1 MPSADAS
8 TYAALYELMPDLL
21 GGEYGPYLAGFCSE
35 GPHAP
40 AALRE
45 FVLEAGQDTPKV
57 FLYFSQ
63 GDVPLI
69 RVAHRVT
76 RYAPTLGVVTA
87 WDGSVFAMAS
97 DVGPGNQVAWVH
109 FPAAGAFVRT
119 GFVRVPAMGMMNESW
134 TASPGAALLGP
145 YAEAAA
151 GTELVRTRFFTP
163 VPKEYIPLVMQRP
176 DGWTP
181 RALWEQLGTA
191 IVADQRVGVCEPLLK
206 WLRVAST
213 LTFGAAAVVGGPLPS
228 APPAVAC
235 DPLVAPVADAILQ
248 RRLWSWLTTDLPSL
262 GARSGATNT
271 VMTETLQAL
280 KAEFSLQRVEAA
292 AARVASKRPTTLSE
306 KFPEASGG
314 LRLLCEVSCDEALPP
329 FWTTYATLGKKE
341 GFFALGQA
349 LDARAAH
356 AGSMGHAPMVTP
368 QLYERISNFAFGS
381 RNVDDLLAGL
391 SPFLMTSG
399 LGADAH
405 NQRQNATVYQ
415 MMYAGAA
422 APAIEQVLPLLSSA
436 PAMPAS
442 MLAMQISLKNYSVLL
457 DVILGVNHRVS
468 SDFRQFV
475 YSWDRVTLEV
485 EASFGDQIRAWIP
498 RFLRYVQLCMIQYLN
513 LASSVGTGAPLPP
526 LNQLIHHVQ
535 MRNWPALPPLP
546 ANYVSDPTPTRHA
559 AALSLPA
566 APSLP
571 APGTPAGTPAAPPSG
586 TNVTN
591 VHSDAALVAQFQRN
605 NTGLRNLTT
614 HASARPLPTA
624 DGSTTQLCLAFAL
637 RGNCSSDCSR
647 SATHRLLTAPERAG
661 IAGFLVRVGVA

>member
-1 MPSADAS
+1 MTSADAA
-8 TYAALYELMPDLL
+8 TYSAHYELMPDLL
-21 GGEYGPYLAGFCSE
+21 GGAYGQYLADFDSE

-40 AALRE
+40 AALRD
-45 FVLEAGQDTPKV
+45 LLLDAGQDTPKV
-57 FLYFSQ
+57 FLHFC
-63 GDVPLI
+63 GGGVPRI
-69 RVAHRVT
+69 RVVHRIT
-76 RYAPTLGVVTA
+76 RYAPTLGIATE

-97 DVGPGNQVAWVH
+97 DVGPGNQVTWVH
-109 FPAAGAFVRT
+109 FPAASAFART
-119 GFVRVPAMGMMNESW
+119 GYVRVPMADRMTESW
-134 TASPGAALLGP
+134 TASPAAALLGP
-145 YAEAAA
+145 FAEATQ
-151 GTELVRTRFFTP
+151 GTESVRTRFFTP
-163 VPKEYIPLVMQRP
+163 VPKDYIPLVMQQP
-176 DGWTP
+176 DGWAP
-181 RALWEQLGTA
+181 RELWEQLGTA
-191 IVADQRVGVCEPLLK
+191 IVADQRLLACAPLLK

-213 LTFGAAAVVGGPLPS
+213 FSFGAAVVVGAPLPS
-228 APPAVAC
+228 APPAVTL
-235 DPLVAPVADAILQ
+235 DPLVAPVADAGLQ
-248 RRLWSWLTTDLPSL
+248 RRLWAWLISDLPALSV
-262 GARSGATNT
+262 RSGTNDT
-271 VMTETLQAL
+271 VMTDTLLAL

-292 AARVASKRPTTLSE
+292 AARVASKKATTLSE

-314 LRLLCEVSCDEALPP
+314 LRLLCEVTCDEALPP

-349 LDARAAH
+349 LDARAEH

-381 RNVDDLLAGL
+381 RNVDDLTAGL

-399 LGADAH
+399 LGADAQS
-405 NQRQNATVYQ
+405 QRQNATVYQ

-457 DVILGVNHRVS
+457 DVVLGVNHRVS
-468 SDFRQFV
+468 ADFRRFV
-475 YSWDRVTLEV
+475 HSWDRVTLEV

-498 RFLRYVQLCMIQYLN
+498 RFLRYIQLCMVQYFN
-513 LASSVGTGAPLPP
+513 LASSVGTSAPLPP

-546 ANYVSDPTPTRHA
+546 AGYVAD
-559 AALSLPA
+559 LP
-566 APSLP
+566 P
-571 APGTPAGTPAAPPSG
+571 ARPGVTPALPPPPGGQVPPPSG
-586 TNVTN
+586 NNVTN
-591 VHSDAALVAQFQRN
+591 LHSDSALVAHFQRG

-614 HASARPLPTA
+614 HANARPLPTA

-647 SATHRLLTAPERAG
+647 SATHRLLTAPERTG